1 MEDVSVSV
9 AEASSCSEAPAA
21 ATDATDAER
30 PMRMP
35 RTSEN
40 TSSLA
45 RNSIEG
51 YMVVHRKKKKQRQR
65 FLLSKCTHFVVAN
78 TMKHALEIYSNETR
92 SELVYLLSLADA
104 VLSFESDNANIVME
118 KCFCVDVRTWKK
130 KNTLRLQPQGFIFFE
145 ENQTRML
152 LWVKCIHLAIR
163 RATTLDSELFCSPAT
178 FPSAEPARRYSD
190 SEESRTQTGV
200 ESSQCVA
207 SPSASPTNSSA
218 FAATR
223 EKLTQRLV
231 IDPATRIVTAG
242 RTMLT
247 PTRSSSVSGERQ
259 PIRWPNIFPHH
270 EKQQQTR
277 SPMSSTSTDAPSSP
291 VEANTASPKP
301 SSWKRFT
308 KANTDVPSDAIPSNS
323 TEAFSSFRS
332 LSFRATSPSTKAN
345 QVDTNPVASPV
356 KDDSVDKELP
366 VPDAVKPHPP
376 VNTNPDACAASRRES
391 NQLDDST
398 EGIIEAEPAP
408 ISLLALM
415 LVVAVAAGVSRES
428 VFLPLALAGVL
439 AHFCNQP
446 QRFTSWTLT
455 SAVVYLASTSNVV
468 FGIGAASVLIYFWGY
483 GTFKTRRRRRM
494 QRRALVHYR
503 DPRARQATVELEHFH
518 IPNWMRYP
526 DVDQAE
532 WLNKVFVAGWPY
544 LKKAIE
550 NSVNYAM
557 KPALEKQKPAFMS
570 SLTLAHLDLGSDA
583 PKICGVKFVSASTL
597 TDEVTL
603 DVGVRIVA
611 NKKSFAAD
619 LKMVSHLGATVCLS
633 LRELL
638 LVGTLRVT
646 LNPLADYWPCFGGLN
661 LSFTDRPVLDF
672 SLTAA
677 KINIANVPFVSEW
690 LHAFL
695 HDLLLD
701 NCLWPNVLDIQ
712 LWDKD
717 GNPVQSEPE

>member
-1 MEDVSVSV
+1 MEEVSVSE
-9 AEASSCSEAPAA
+9 AESSSCSEAPAA
-21 ATDATDAER
+21 AATDAEQ

-65 FLLSKCTHFVVAN
+65 FLLSKSTHFVVAN

-163 RATTLDSELFCSPAT
+163 RATTLDSELFRSPAT

-200 ESSQCVA
+200 ESSQCAPSVA
-207 SPSASPTNSSA
+207 SPSPSPTNSSA

-308 KANTDVPSDAIPSNS
+308 KANTDVPSDAISSNS
-323 TEAFSSFRS
+323 TEAFPSFRS
-332 LSFRATSPSTKAN
+332 LSFRASSSSTKAN
-345 QVDTNPVASPV
+345 QVDTAPVASPI
-356 KDDSVDKELP
+356 KDDSVDKEPP
-366 VPDAVKPHPP
+366 VPDVVRPLPP
-376 VNTNPDACAASRRES
+376 VNTNPDASAAYRRES

-415 LVVAVAAGVSRES
+415 LVVAVAAGVSSAS

-446 QRFTSWTLT
+446 QRFPSWTL
-455 SAVVYLASTSNVV
+455 SSVVVYLASTSNVV
-468 FGIGAASVLIYFWGY
+468 FGIGAASVLIYVWGY
-483 GTFKTRRRRRM
+483 ATFKSRRRRRM

-503 DPRARQATVELEHFH
+503 DHRARQATIELEHFH
-518 IPNWMRYP
+518 
-526 DVDQAE
+526 VGTS
-532 WLNKVFVAGWPY
+532 LLY
-544 LKKAIE
+544 L
-550 NSVNYAM
+550 
-557 KPALEKQKPAFMS
+557 
-570 SLTLAHLDLGSDA
+570 
-583 PKICGVKFVSASTL
+583 
-597 TDEVTL
+597 
-603 DVGVRIVA
+603 R
-611 NKKSFAAD
+611 
-619 LKMVSHLGATVCLS
+619 
-633 LRELL
+633 LL
-638 LVGTLRVT
+638 LL
-646 LNPLADYWPCFGGLN
+646 
-661 LSFTDRPVLDF
+661 
-672 SLTAA
+672 
-677 KINIANVPFVSEW
+677 
-690 LHAFL
+690 
-695 HDLLLD
+695 
-701 NCLWPNVLDIQ
+701 
-712 LWDKD
+712 
-717 GNPVQSEPE
+717 